1 MTLLLYLTWHC
12 ESVLPFLK
20 AFFFSTVAD
29 MLWHIIISFI
39 TKHCGEQHY
48 ICADHKP
55 AQWLF
60 QQFLTFTLMIQLR
73 LSYKRPL
80 SQQKGLL
87 VSLFVVFKC
96 KFTTKRHF
104 QRQTYPIF
112 SATETVLSPFARESK
127 NYTWNTDTG
136 TSVTQKH
143 ADAYNATT
151 SHILA
156 ELHLIEFMASCLRE
170 PTWERMP
177 PKPTKAS

>member
-1 MTLLLYLTWHC
+1 MTHYFIHYKTLWATTLYLCRPQTY
-12 ESVLPFLK
+12 SVAVSAVF
-20 AFFFSTVAD
+20 D
-29 MLWHIIISFI
+29 M
-39 TKHCGEQHY
+39 
-48 ICADHKP
+48 
-55 AQWLF
+55 
-60 QQFLTFTLMIQLR
+60 MIQLR

-104 QRQTYPIF
+104 RRQTYPIF
-112 SATETVLSPFARESK
+112 SATETVLSPFARDSK

-143 ADAYNATT
+143 ASAHNATT

>member
-1 MTLLLYLTWHC
+1 MALWVCST
-12 ESVLPFLK
+12 FLK
-20 AFFFSTVAD
+20 AFFPTVAD
-29 MLWHIIISFI
+29 VLRHIIISII
-39 TKHCGEQHY
+39 TKHCGQQHY

-112 SATETVLSPFARESK
+112 SATETVLSPFARDSK

-143 ADAYNATT
+143 AGAHNATT

-170 PTWERMP
+170 PTWDRMP

>member
-1 MTLLLYLTWHC
+1 MSLFYL
-12 ESVLPFLK
+12 FK
-20 AFFFSTVAD
+20 GFFSPTVAD
-29 MLWHIIISFI
+29 MLRHIIISFI
-39 TKHCGEQHY
+39 TKHCGQQHY

-60 QQFLTFTLMIQLR
+60 QQFLTFTWFSFDCPTKGPFHSRKDCLYHC
-73 LSYKRPL
+73 LS
-80 SQQKGLL
+80 
-87 VSLFVVFKC
+87 FFKC

-112 SATETVLSPFARESK
+112 SATETVLSPFARDSK

-143 ADAYNATT
+143 AGAHNATT

-170 PTWERMP
+170 PTWDRMP